1 MVWIKSRGT
10 TNDNMIFDTQR
21 GVGKYLRTNSTD
33 AQDSNADTLQSF
45 DADGFQIGADSR
57 LNTNNDPVSSWNWY
71 AATAVSGNSG
81 GSGDDVPYTGT
92 VNTDAGFSIIKY
104 GGNGVTGHQVPHHL
118 GVVPDMIWI
127 RNITTQSWNCWWPN
141 TQMGATKMMQLD
153 NGGAASAQQWINNTM
168 PTTAH
173 IELEAGAA
181 TNTKD
186 GNQDPQPY
194 MMYSW
199 KSIPGYSKFG
209 EYEGNGSANGSY
221 VHCGFLPAFVLLKNM
236 DTADER
242 WMMYDNK
249 RDPFNFVSKR
259 NAADGS
265 LTESS
270 GSGQSLDFVS
280 NGFKFRANFASGNS
294 DETFAFMAFAETPF
308 KYANAR

>member
-1 MVWIKSRGT
+1 M
-10 TNDNMIFDTQR
+10 
-21 GVGKYLRTNSTD
+21 
-33 AQDSNADTLQSF
+33 
-45 DADGFQIGADSR
+45 
-57 LNTNNDPVSSWNWY
+57 
-71 AATAVSGNSG
+71 
-81 GSGDDVPYTGT
+81 
-92 VNTDAGFSIIKY
+92 
-104 GGNGVTGHQVPHHL
+104 
-118 GVVPDMIWI
+118 
-127 RNITTQSWNCWWPN
+127 TTQSWNCWWPN
-141 TQMGATKMMQLD
+141 TQMGGTKMMQLD

-209 EYEGNGSANGSY
+209 EYEGNGSADGTFVN
-221 VHCGFLPAFVLLKNM
+221 CGFRPAFVLLKNM

-259 NAADGS
+259 NAADGA

-294 DETFAFMAFAETPF
+294 AETFAFMAFAETPF